1 MSEPRN
7 LTVQA
12 SDVLAAIA
20 FQAQRIVAATNNH
33 AAGAPFPDPKGID
46 EVLVR
51 MSELNSALKAMQQ
64 EPANEEAA

>member
-1 MSEPRN
+1 MSEQKN

-20 FQAQRIVAATNNH
+20 FEAQRIVAATNNH
-33 AAGAPFPDPKGID
+33 AAGAPFPDPNGID
-46 EVLVR
+46 QVIAR

-64 EPANEEAA
+64 VPANSEAA